1 MLRVAGNC
9 SHHNKYTGTGWRCQ
23 ACQEEVREDQEH
35 LAACS
40 GYADFRAGR
49 DLTKEDELVS
59 FVMAR
64 RKERGWD

>member
-1 MLRVAGNC
+1 M
-9 SHHNKYTGTGWRCQ
+9 
-23 ACQEEVREDQEH
+23 REDQEH

-40 GYADFRAGR
+40 GYADFQAGR

-59 FVMAR
+59 FVKNVMAR